1 VERAYKDSPACVG
14 NPGDFVLT
22 AQVGLVLLVG
32 VLAAVAFAYEF
43 NHLDD
48 RSVFVR
54 MFGRGW
60 TLGEIGRRVRF
71 PLTGL
76 VLIVGL
82 VGQLAVPGDLELV
95 SVRGFATT
103 PLALVAVVI
112 LGFLA
117 SFALTARDA
126 RRFVLGTVFA
136 AAAAF
141 IIVYPNIAA
150 LPLPSTVF
158 NAYQGLLPT
167 YLYPFQFPVNTDPP
181 PPPTP
186 LIAPVPALLFV
197 GLVVACVV
205 VAYSA
210 WSWRIVL
217 AERRLAGA
225 PDDDALA
232 RTG

>member
-1 VERAYKDSPACVG
+1 
-14 NPGDFVLT
+14 
-22 AQVGLVLLVG
+22 VGL
-32 VLAAVAFAYEF
+32 LAAVAFAYEF
-43 NHLDD
+43 GHLDD
-48 RSVFVR
+48 RSVFVAW
-54 MFGRGW
+54 FGRGSA
-60 TLGEIGRRVRF
+60 LGEFGRRIRF

-76 VLIVGL
+76 VLVVGIL
-82 VGQLAVPGDLELV
+82 AQLAVPSDQVLV

-103 PLALVAVVI
+103 PLAFVAVVI

-117 SFALTARDA
+117 SFALTARDG

-136 AAAAF
+136 AVAAF
-141 IIVYPNIAA
+141 IVVYPNIAA

-181 PPPTP
+181 PPPSP
-186 LIAPVPALLFV
+186 LFAPVPALLLA
-197 GLVVACVV
+197 GLAVACLV

-217 AERRLAGA
+217 AERRLGVAA
-225 PDDDALA
+225 EDDGLA